1 LGFEANADRLWYTDF
16 PIADTKNY
24 QVLARGRLDMM
35 SRTNLSAEIEK
46 SHVQQNSSSITLTDI
61 VNANTALDE
70 QHATATL
77 DHTFNRLNLKFTG
90 TVADYDYLDD
100 TDPGLSGDVPLAEH
114 QRLPRHDRHVA
125 QHL

>member
-1 LGFEANADRLWYTDF
+1 MGFEANADRLWYTDF

-77 DHTFNRLNLKFTG
+77 DHTFNG
-90 TVADYDYLDD
+90 
-100 TDPGLSGDVPLAEH
+100 
-114 QRLPRHDRHVA
+114 
-125 QHL
+125 